1 MRTTAFFPKSRKPD
15 KVLTFHPETETTLF
29 PFLLQ
34 VLASRSR
41 SEIKSL
47 MKYNH
52 VAINGR
58 CVTAFDTLLT
68 PADEMT
74 VNLVRP
80 FATLTHRMI
89 SILYEDN
96 AILVVEKKSGLLSV
110 ATKNRKENTAQRILD
125 DYVRQSNPRAHVFVV
140 HRLDQ
145 YTSGILIFA
154 KTREVQ
160 ELLRSAWS
168 TYIIDRRY
176 MAITENVP
184 AERQG
189 EISSYLAENAAMQV
203 YSTQDPTKGKLAVT
217 RYEVV
222 EDNGTY
228 AKVDVQLLTGRK
240 NQIRVHLSEMGC
252 PVAGDRKYGAVSN
265 PCGRLMLHNYKLQ
278 FVHPLTRENLVFDL
292 PLPRS
297 FTIR

>member
-1 MRTTAFFPKSRKPD
+1 
-15 KVLTFHPETETTLF
+15 
-29 PFLLQ
+29 
-34 VLASRSR
+34 
-41 SEIKSL
+41 

-52 VAINGR
+52 VAVNGR
-58 CVTAFDTLLT
+58 CVTAFDTVLT

-89 SILYEDN
+89 SILYEDD
-96 AILVVEKKSGLLSV
+96 ALLVVEKKSGLLSV

-125 DYVRQSNPRAHVFVV
+125 DYVRQSDPRAHVFVV

-168 TYIIDRRY
+168 TYIVDRRY

-189 EISSYLAENAAMQV
+189 EITSYLAENAAMKV
-203 YSTQDPTKGKLAVT
+203 YSTPDPTKGKLAVT

-222 EDNGTY
+222 DDNGTY

-278 FVHPLTRENLVFDL
+278 FVHPLTRKNLMFDL

>member
-1 MRTTAFFPKSRKPD
+1 MR
-15 KVLTFHPETETTLF
+15 
-29 PFLLQ
+29 
-34 VLASRSR
+34 
-41 SEIKSL
+41 
-47 MKYNH
+47 YNH

-58 CVTAFDTLLT
+58 CVTAFDTVLS
-68 PADEMT
+68 PDDEMT

-80 FATLTHRMI
+80 FATLAHRMI
-89 SILYEDN
+89 SILYEDD

-110 ATKNRKENTAQRILD
+110 ATKTKKENTAQHILD
-125 DYVRQSNPRAHVFVV
+125 DYLRQNNFRAHVFVV

-160 ELLRSAWS
+160 ELFRSAWS

-176 MAITENVP
+176 IAITENVP
-184 AERQG
+184 AERGG
-189 EISSYLAENAAMQV
+189 EIISYLAENAAMHV

-217 RYEVV
+217 RYKVV
-222 EDNGTY
+222 ADNGKY
-228 AKVDVQLLTGRK
+228 AKVDIQLLTGRK

-278 FVHPLTRENLVFDL
+278 FVHPLTREKLLFEL

-297 FTIR
+297 FSIC